1 MNDSREPRGGIFRSI
16 DPLKAQF
23 LAASLMF
30 LVLFAVYAAQTLERF
45 RAVVEDELTYV
56 NRLLVEGMRGT
67 LIAQESRLRML
78 GEQLL
83 RLDIASDPENGRDL
97 IEEMRR
103 LDDGMV
109 GFGLARA
116 DGQLVLV
123 SGLAAESRLPN
134 LMQGEA
140 TRESFREAV
149 KGRGLS
155 VGRPYFMEA
164 LGEWVI
170 PLRVGL
176 PDKFGEVQWVM
187 TAGMNL
193 AGGNT
198 LLARMELPANMGV
211 GILRDDGYLQYATEV
226 DTPYLQTDSVRNF
239 YGVQIPAAVT
249 ALGKKV
255 AERGNLLREIELP
268 RLGGGFLASIMRL
281 PEYGLTSISA
291 TSLKVVYRKAAKQL
305 AMPFAF
311 MLTCLLATFGA
322 YRRAR
327 HQQQIH
333 DHRLMHLAHHDP
345 LTSLPNR
352 LLVMDRLEQALAIS
366 DRQGRSA
373 ALLFIDLD
381 NFKTIN
387 DTYGHRFGD
396 QLILRMRDIFTAAV
410 RSADTVARL
419 GGDEFLIVL
428 PELEDDSDARLLAE
442 RILERF
448 REPVD
453 IMGQQIY
460 TSASIGIA
468 VGPRDSADPQELL
481 RHADIAL
488 YDAKGRGKQCYSF
501 FDSRLNEAAQRRT
514 LLERH
519 LRSALQREEL
529 SVVYQPIY
537 EAGPNGAMRGVEA
550 LVRWKSADLGN
561 VSPAE
566 FIPVAEEAGL
576 VSDIGCFVMRR
587 SMHDLARLNDGGAGL
602 RLSVNVSANE
612 FRSGKLVQT
621 VRDSLCASGLTAGN
635 LMLELT
641 ESVMMEDLA
650 GVKAQLLEIRN
661 LGVSVALDDFGTGYS
676 SLSYLNKLPIT
687 TLKIDR
693 SFVRDLYEDAEDL
706 SLIRSIIAL
715 GRGLDM
721 VIVAE
726 GVESAEHAEL
736 LAGMG
741 CDLLQGFYFSR
752 PVEIATIAGM
762 ARRRVARIG

>member
-255 AERGNLLREIELP
+255 ADRGNLLREIELP

-468 VGPRDSADPQELL
+468 VGPRDSVDPQELL

-587 SMHDLARLNDGGAGL
+587 SMHDLAGLNDGGAGL

-612 FRSGKLVQT
+612 FRSGNLVQT